1 MGETAARK
9 RSRQESGVP
18 WTPGWA
24 HASGDTRLSAGG
36 WWSQG
41 GRMMNAPGA
50 TPCRAG
56 AGPPEG
62 VEAESLHSRWLQCP
76 RWSRKGEGGAG
87 TPTQVRAGVLHKLL
101 CDAGG
106 GLSVSAPAWWGWW
119 ERLGPPAGRGPFAPG
134 TIGSW
139 FR

>member
-24 HASGDTRLSAGG
+24 HASGDTWFSAGG

-41 GRMMNAPGA
+41 GRNALGF
-50 TPCRAG
+50 TPCRAS

-62 VEAESLHSRWLQCP
+62 AEAKSLHPRWLQCP
-76 RWSRKGEGGAG
+76 CWSKKGERGAG
-87 TPTQVRAGVLHKLL
+87 TPTQVRAGVRHELL

-106 GLSVSAPAWWGWW
+106 GGAVCKCLCMLVGWWG
-119 ERLGPPAGRGPFAPG
+119 RSGQPAGRGPFAPG